1 MSGHASD
8 MATVRNKTNKPLRVH
23 IASGKVLHLGPRNEG
38 RISDHD
44 LDHRGVRV
52 LVDAGELEIVGGGP
66 RQPEDKPGSVTG
78 HEETHGHHPDTS
90 LHRRGDR

>member
-1 MSGHASD
+1 

-23 IASGKVLHLGPRNEG
+23 IASGKVLHLGPRKEG
-38 RISDHD
+38 QVSDHD
-44 LDHRGVRV
+44 LDHRGVTV
-52 LVDAGELEIVGGGP
+52 LVEAGELEIVGGGDK
-66 RQPEDKPGSVTG
+66 QSGAKPGTDGG